1 MSVPLAVTDRR
12 APAGDRTR
20 RGRIALGLL
29 AALLLVTGIA
39 SLGIGPLPL
48 PPSEVVA
55 VLAQRIGLDLGPV
68 SAQSALVVLEI
79 RMPRTLTGMLVG
91 AALAVS
97 GAVLQGLF
105 RNPLADPGLIGVSSG
120 SALAVVATIVLGH
133 TLLAPVVVPL
143 GLFALPVA
151 GLVGALAGTA
161 LLYAIATR
169 QGTTSVTVLLLA
181 GIAVA
186 ALAAAAT
193 GLLIFMSSDTEL
205 RDITFWSLGSLG
217 GATWPKLFAVSVF
230 ILAGLLT
237 LPFLARG
244 LDALL
249 LGESEAFHLG
259 VEVQRLKRIAIAAVA
274 AMTGAAVAVSGVIG
288 FVGIVVAHLL
298 RLGLGPSHRV
308 LLPGAAL
315 LGAAMMVLSDIVAR
329 TIVAPAELPIGI
341 LTALVGAPFFLWLLL
356 RRHAAGEG
364 PGA

>member
-1 MSVPLAVTDRR
+1 VSVPLALADRH
-12 APAGDRTR
+12 APAGDRRR
-20 RGRIALGLL
+20 RGRIALALL
-29 AALLLVTGIA
+29 AALLLVVGIA
-39 SLGIGPLPL
+39 SLGIGPLAL
-48 PPSEVVA
+48 PPAEVLA
-55 VLAQRIGLDLGPV
+55 VLAQRLGIDIGAVAP
-68 SAQSALVVLEI
+68 QSALVVLEI

-105 RNPLADPGLIGVSSG
+105 RNPLADPALIGVSSG
-120 SALAVVATIVLGH
+120 SALAVVSTIVLGH
-133 TLLAPVVVPL
+133 GVLAPIVLPL

-151 GLVGALAGTA
+151 GLGGALAATL

-169 QGTTSVTVLLLA
+169 QGSTSVAVLLLA

-193 GLLIFMSSDTEL
+193 GFLIFTSTDAEL

-217 GATWPKLFAVSVF
+217 GSTWPKLGAAAVF
-230 ILAGLLT
+230 ILGGLAA

-259 VEVQRLKRIAIAAVA
+259 IEVQRLKRIAIAAVA
-274 AMTGAAVAVSGVIG
+274 AATGAAVAVSGVIG

-298 RLGLGPSHRV
+298 RLSLGPSHRI

-315 LGAAMMVLSDIVAR
+315 LGAAMMVLSDMVAR